1 MEILMPEQDN
11 ERLIETFMQLLSDG
25 QVDRAFEMLSDDLE
39 WEVVATSRP
48 ARLTKE
54 QLKTA
59 LAAMISVFT
68 DGSFRISPVGMVAS
82 GTSVAVESESYA
94 EVKGGRIYNNKYH
107 FLFFIRDGQI
117 TRAREYADT
126 AHVIDVLMPAIA
138 ASRSR

>member
-1 MEILMPEQDN
+1 MPEQDN

-94 EVKGGRIYNNKYH
+94 EVKGGKIYNNKYH